1 MTRERDIDRI
11 LDVWF
16 AERPTEVAE
25 RVLDEVADRIGR
37 QSQQPAWLVL
47 WRDSHVNRYVKYA
60 AAVAAVFLVAIV
72 SLAVIGRPS
81 GSDVGGGTAPPSPS
95 AVASA
100 SPSAAASVSAIY
112 PSWYTQQGD
121 GAGILSAGSQTT
133 RRFLAGSTLTVPE
146 GWVNDGDNAQIYTLF
161 PNSSANADEYAL
173 ARQTTQ
179 NILIAATVA
188 NNMFAICDATGLFQ
202 GTTAAEVIDAVV
214 ANEAFTTSEPV
225 DVTIGG
231 LSGRQID
238 IQLDPGWTGSC
249 PLQENDPATRDYGD
263 VRNRLIVL
271 DALGHGPIGISI
283 GSTYSSDFP
292 TFLADA
298 MPIVESLRFDFG
310 LGAAPSPS

>member
-1 MTRERDIDRI
+1 MNERSDMD
-11 LDVWF
+11 
-16 AERPTEVAE
+16 
-25 RVLDEVADRIGR
+25 RVLSQWFEDGPYTMPDRVVDVVADRIAR
-37 QSQQPAWLVL
+37 QRQRPV
-47 WRDSHVNRYVKYA
+47 WRLRWRPFDMNLSIKIGA
-60 AAVAAVFLVAIV
+60 AIAAVVILAIV
-72 SLAVIGRPS
+72 GWNLLPGRS
-81 GSDVGGGTAPPSPS
+81 TGVGGGGTATPSPTP
-95 AVASA
+95 
-100 SPSAAASVSAIY
+100 SPTSTPSGSAIY
-112 PSWYTQQGD
+112 PPWYTQQGD
-121 GAGILSAGSQTT
+121 GAGIIAAGSQTT

-161 PNSSANADEYAL
+161 PNSSANANEYAL
-173 ARQTTQ
+173 ARQTAQ

-202 GTTAAEVIDAVV
+202 GTTAAGVIDAVV
-214 ANEAFTTSEPV
+214 ANEAFMTSEPV

-271 DALGHGPIGISI
+271 DAPGRGPIGISI

-292 TFLADA
+292 AFLADA